1 MSRSL
6 PLNFTEGLPGN
17 EASVDHSRG
26 ELDETQ
32 VWLDFIRGSDHA
44 IGSIYRSYVNKLY
57 NYGKQFTRN
66 EELVLDAVQ
75 DVFLGLIK
83 NRQKLG
89 VAISVKFYLYA
100 SLRRNLLRQIKRNR
114 KIVFKDDFLDEE
126 SFKVSIESS
135 PLSLNQLYS
144 SDQRKVIE
152 HACNSLP
159 PNQREALILHY
170 LEEFSYKEIS
180 EIMKIS
186 TVKSVR
192 GMVYRALDALSKSL
206 AGCRDKV

>member
-6 PLNFTEGLPGN
+6 PLNFTEGLPVN

-32 VWLDFIRGSDHA
+32 VWLDFIRGSDQA

-57 NYGKQFTRN
+57 NYGRQFTRN
-66 EELVLDAVQ
+66 EDLVLDAVQ

-83 NRQKLG
+83 NRKNLG
-89 VAISVKFYLYA
+89 IATSVKFYLYA

-114 KIVFKDDFLDEE
+114 KTVLKDDILDED
-126 SFKVSIESS
+126 SFKVAIDSS

-152 HACNSLP
+152 RACNSLP
-159 PNQREALILHY
+159 ANQREALILHY

-180 EIMKIS
+180 EIMKFS

-192 GMVYRALDALSKSL
+192 GMVYRALDTLSRSL
-206 AGCRDKV
+206 ANWKGAV